1 MPTELHI
8 GIDDTDSPW
17 GMCTTYLG
25 ALLVAEFVK
34 RGYEFID
41 FPYLVRLNP
50 NVPFKT
56 RGNGAVS
63 IHLTTSTEF
72 DKAAE
77 IVEEY
82 LDRFA
87 HRHGKTDPTAVLL
100 EGPVGTLKEVYSR
113 ALSELIPSQTVRK
126 VLEKIGA
133 RVIGN
138 AKGRGIIGA
147 AASIG
152 AFGMSYYSYELILYR
167 PLTSRWRCKS
177 VEQDVVELD
186 RLLRP
191 LTYSNVDYSSGRVL
205 ATPRGPD
212 PVIAGIRSFT
222 PLVLSSIAP
231 RLAEKWSA
239 QLALIYKTNQSTGEH
254 LAQRKSIAHAR
265 PYDSATVRGRVSGEA
280 KTLPGGHTVF
290 ALSDDTGRTICAVY
304 RETGFL
310 TKVARLLKDGDIVEV
325 CGGFM
330 PRSKGLTLNVECIR
344 VLHAAPLVSEENPGC
359 PVCGKRLKSAGRN
372 KGYKCVSCGYRTRSA
387 TKITRITPRVLE
399 PGLYL
404 QSPTAYRHLSRTRES
419 LGLKPVPAPPLPQL
433 FLWPYPPTT

>member
-1 MPTELHI
+1 MPTELHV

-25 ALLVAEFVK
+25 ALLVAEFVR

-63 IHLTTSTEF
+63 IHLTTS
-72 DKAAE
+72 AE
-77 IVEEY
+77 VDGVAELVEEY
-82 LDRFA
+82 LERYA
-87 HRHGKTDPTAVLL
+87 YRHGKTDPTAVLL
-100 EGPVGTLKEVYSR
+100 AGPIDTLKEVYLR
-113 ALSELIPSQTVRK
+113 ALSELIPPKIVVK
-126 VLEKIGA
+126 VLEKMKA
-133 RVIGN
+133 RIIGN
-138 AKGRGIIGA
+138 AKGRGVIGA

-152 AFGMSYYSYELILYR
+152 AFSMSYYSYELTLYR
-167 PLTSRWRCKS
+167 PPTSGQRRKS
-177 VEQDVVELD
+177 IEQDVVELD
-186 RLLRP
+186 KLLRP

-212 PVIAGIRSFT
+212 PVIAGVRSFT
-222 PLVLSSIAP
+222 PLILSSIAP

-254 LAQRKSIAHAR
+254 LAQRKSIARVR

-280 KTLPGGHTVF
+280 KTLPGGHIVF
-290 ALSDDTGRTICAVY
+290 ALSDDTGRITCVVY

-310 TKVARLLKDGDIVEV
+310 TKVARLLTDGDIVEV
-325 CGGFM
+325 CGGFV

-344 VLHAAPLVSEENPGC
+344 VLQTAPLVSEGNPRC
-359 PVCGKRLKSAGRN
+359 PVCGKHLKSAGRN
-372 KGYKCVSCGYRTRSA
+372 KGFKCASCGYRARSA
-387 TKITRITPRVLE
+387 TKIVRITPRVLE

-404 QSPTAYRHLSRTRES
+404 QSPIAYRHLSRTRDS
-419 LGLKPVPAPPLPQL
+419 LGAPPVPAPPLPQL
-433 FLWPYPPTT
+433 FLWPYPPTA